1 MNNIATMVRR
11 FHGTRCIISNVNNG
25 RDINTINQIINESNM
40 QKLEAR
46 IIAIENMVNQLSEK
60 VKTIESKSLKSIN
73 MVQGYKHVN

>member
-1 MNNIATMVRR
+1 MVRR